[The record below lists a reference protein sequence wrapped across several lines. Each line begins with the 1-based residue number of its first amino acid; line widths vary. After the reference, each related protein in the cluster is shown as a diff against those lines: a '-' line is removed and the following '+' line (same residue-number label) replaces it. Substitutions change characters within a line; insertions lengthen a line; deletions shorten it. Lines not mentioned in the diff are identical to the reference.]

1 MASKGGGGAA
11 GGGRLKKTA
20 DKDLVTA
27 IGSLKSTLASL
38 SKAKSSPIG
47 DALKDSTRGSLG
59 AAIKELKA
67 RTKVANLGQKGN
79 FAAKNSRAPGQD
91 SINMEAVS
99 ARNADLRRR

>member
-11 GGGRLKKTA
+11 GGGRLKKVS
-20 DKDLVTA
+20 DKDLMNA

-59 AAIKELKA
+59 AAVKELKA
-67 RTKVANLGQKGN
+67 RNAG
-79 FAAKNSRAPGQD
+79 RATV
-91 SINMEAVS
+91 NMEAVS

>member
-11 GGGRLKKTA
+11 GGGRLKKTS
-20 DKDLVTA
+20 DKDLMAA
-27 IGSLKSTLASL
+27 IGSLKSQLSSL
-38 SKAKSSPIG
+38 MKSKGGPIVE
-47 DALKDSTRGSLG
+47 ALKDSTRGSLG
-59 AAIKELKA
+59 AAVKELKA

-99 ARNADLRRR
+99 ARNVDLRRR